1 MAKGKKSAFAARA
14 LALGFALAL
23 AALAAR
29 LWIGSAPRETR
40 ASRPVSAAPADGAAD
55 GSGVRDGEAGA
66 LPDDV
71 ATAPPQHAPY
81 SDRDREA
88 LRDAIR
94 DAETEAP

>member
-14 LALGFALAL
+14 LALVFALAL

-29 LWIGSAPRETR
+29 LWVGSAPRETR
-40 ASRPVSAAPADGAAD
+40 ASRPVSAAPGDGGAVD
-55 GSGVRDGEAGA
+55 SGAQPPEGDA
-66 LPDDV
+66 LADDV

-81 SDRDREA
+81 SDREREA

-94 DAETEAP
+94 DAENEAP